1 MVEGGHMKPNTQKPP
16 GSRAKSRHAFF
27 FKFGELFE
35 ARASGWGIAG
45 LITFVVVVVAYLILA
60 H

>member
-1 MVEGGHMKPNTQKPP
+1 MKPNTQKPP